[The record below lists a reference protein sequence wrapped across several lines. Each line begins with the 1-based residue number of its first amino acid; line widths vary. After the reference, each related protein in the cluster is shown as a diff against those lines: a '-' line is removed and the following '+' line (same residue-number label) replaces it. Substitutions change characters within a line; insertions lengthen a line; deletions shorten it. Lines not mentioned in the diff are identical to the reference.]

1 MQEAI
6 VSILSIIL
14 PILLGWFVG
23 RKMQNVEVKG
33 KEIDNQLKLNEAK
46 LKSKS
51 DELEL
56 MSKNAAYYQQMVD
69 DFAERYNKVLEELKK
84 VNDFSKEQESKIDE
98 LMKMVKNQNDIIKS
112 RDIEVQELINELRKY
127 KQLNGKS

>member
-1 MQEAI
+1 MRETIQT
-6 VSILSIIL
+6 ILTITL
-14 PILLGWFVG
+14 PALLGWLFG
-23 RKMQNVEVKG
+23 RKTQNVEVKG
-33 KEIDNQLKLNEAK
+33 KEIDNQLKLKEAD

-84 VNDFSKEQESKIDE
+84 SNDLAKEQESKIDE
-98 LMKMVKNQNDIIKS
+98 LMKMVKDQNDTIQK
-112 RDIEVQELINELRKY
+112 RDLEIQELITEIRKY